1 MEHIS
6 SVIGRVMAPAA
17 PSQGMDRAKAARV
30 IERAKVELGVP
41 FTVAGSYRRGKE
53 EGLHDVDLLVVDE
66 QRAGCRDRIEI
77 LGEPV
82 DVVFAAAGDH
92 GPALL
97 YLTGSRSLNIRQR
110 TRAKRMGFKLNRF
123 GLWCATS
130 GERLDDNTERGIF
143 ALLDMNY
150 MEPAQR

>member
-6 SVIGRVMAPAA
+6 SVIGRVMAPVV
-17 PSQGMDRAKAARV
+17 PPQGMDRAKAARV

-66 QRAGCRDRIEI
+66 KRAGSRDRIEI

-82 DVVFAAAGDH
+82 DVVFAAAGAH

-97 YLTGSRSLNIRQR
+97 YLTGSRNLNIRQR
-110 TRAKRMGFKLNRF
+110 TRAKRMG
-123 GLWCATS
+123 WCATS